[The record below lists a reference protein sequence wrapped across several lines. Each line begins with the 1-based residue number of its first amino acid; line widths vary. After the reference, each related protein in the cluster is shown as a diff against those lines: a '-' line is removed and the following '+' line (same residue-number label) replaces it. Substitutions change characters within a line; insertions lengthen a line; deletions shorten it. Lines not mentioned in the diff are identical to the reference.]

1 MILASKISAAGS
13 VSFSPNKEILFS
25 GAVAGGTYVQ
35 YQILCLSR
43 LNKLRLPMQVLGG
56 MSGAQGC
63 KDLLIQIPGLKL
75 HGQPSADLPSNTEN
89 TADWN
94 LFCLIYLP
102 LHITTTNT
110 SLFFLNTLPWTYNQK
125 LKNFVSSLKAF
136 SCFSKFK
143 GQKSHLH

>member
-110 SLFFLNTLPWTYNQK
+110 SLFFLAMDLQSDSK
-125 LKNFVSSLKAF
+125 KKVSSLKAF
-136 SCFSKFK
+136 SWFSKFK
-143 GQKSHLH
+143 GQKTHLH